1 MGKKLISISMVRNE
15 NDVIESFVRHNLE
28 LMDEMHIID
37 HGSSDGTREILIQLK
52 EEGLPVFIYQY
63 QALKYNQEQLVNL
76 LMKQLVAKDEAIDFV
91 FPLDADEF

>member
-1 MGKKLISISMVRNE
+1 MVRNE

-63 QALKYNQEQLVNL
+63 QALKFNQDQLETCL
-76 LMKQLVAKDEAIDFV
+76 
-91 FPLDADEF
+91 

>member
-52 EEGLPVFIYQY
+52 KKVYRYLSINI
-63 QALKYNQEQLVNL
+63 KRSSTIKSNW
-76 LMKQLVAKDEAIDFV
+76 
-91 FPLDADEF
+91 

>member
-37 HGSSDGTREILIQLK
+37 HGSSDGTREILI
-52 EEGLPVFIYQY
+52 
-63 QALKYNQEQLVNL
+63 
-76 LMKQLVAKDEAIDFV
+76 
-91 FPLDADEF
+91 

>member
-1 MGKKLISISMVRNE
+1 MVRNE

-52 EEGLPVFIYQY
+52 KRVYRYLSINI
-63 QALKYNQEQLVNL
+63 KRSSSIKTNW
-76 LMKQLVAKDEAIDFV
+76 
-91 FPLDADEF
+91 